1 MIYFRFFR
9 ETPAEQAKSLAK
21 NFLEKLKDFE
31 FGSFGLGF
39 SGKAKESAK
48 NYLLPLIVEEFKK
61 AGKKFS
67 NREHEVFLLIDLDRK
82 KTEVEVKP
90 VFIFG
95 YYNKYSREI
104 AQTIHYCIEC
114 KGRTCSACNFTGKQV
129 QESVQEIIG
138 GKAREIFNARKD
150 FFHGAGREDVDVLML
165 GNGRPFVL
173 ELAQPKKR
181 KISLEGFEENVNRD
195 KRVRFHS
202 LSFCGPEKVAQVK
215 EAGHDK
221 VYQAIVECE
230 KEAGKEKIKALAGQ
244 QLEIEQFTPVRVEK
258 RRAKTT
264 RKKWAEI
271 TRVQVLEGKKFSIE
285 LKTQA
290 GLYIKEFVSG
300 DSNRTKPSISSLVG
314 FPCRCVQLDVL
325 EIIEKKLKKGG
336 ET

>member
-1 MIYFRFFR
+1 MIYFRFFG
-9 ETPAEQAKSLAK
+9 ENPAEQAKSLTK

-31 FGSFGLGF
+31 FESFGLGF
-39 SGKAKESAK
+39 SGQGKESAK
-48 NYLLPLIVEEFKK
+48 KELFPLIASEFKK

-67 NREHEVFLLIDLDRK
+67 NMQHEMFLLCDLDRK
-82 KTEVEVKP
+82 KVEVEVKP

-114 KGRTCSACNFTGKQV
+114 KGRKCSACNFTGKQV

-138 GKAREIFNARKD
+138 ETARGIFNSRKD

-165 GNGRPFVL
+165 GSGRPFVI

-181 KISLEGFEENVNRD
+181 KVSLKELEKEANKD
-195 KRVRFHS
+195 TRVRFHS
-202 LSFCGPEKVAQVK
+202 LSFCGAEKVAQVK
-215 EAGHDK
+215 TTEHDK
-221 VYQAIVECE
+221 IYEAVVECE
-230 KEAGKEKIKALAGQ
+230 KEVEKNKVEELIGKRF
-244 QLEIEQFTPVRVEK
+244 EIEQFTPTRVEK

-271 TRVQVLEGKKFSIE
+271 TQAKFLGEKKFSIQ

-300 DSNRTKPSISSLVG
+300 DSERTKPSVSSLVG
-314 FPCRCVQLDVL
+314 QACRCVQLDVL
-325 EIIEKKLKKGG
+325 EIKEKN
-336 ET
+336 